1 MIKPIHYIPFILFL
15 LILVSGVPSA
25 YTQVTEP
32 PDTIIVYTPVDT
44 AFNELDEVVIT
55 GTRVSKRIID
65 IPYPVVRI
73 NNMQFRYD
81 KKIGANDVL
90 ASVPGMFIQ
99 SRYGNHDVRIA
110 IRGFGSKSNSG
121 IRGVRIL
128 LDDIPESEPDGQ
140 TRIEAI
146 DFNSIGRIEIV
157 KGNSSSLYTNAPGGV
172 VNFINDIDFQRS
184 FITQFNQFGSFGLR
198 RNGIKVG
205 VRTDHWGMLNTYSY
219 QHYDGFREHNSEHWN
234 ILNTVVE
241 TKPSANT
248 SLKILFYFV
257 DGMIRLPGSLTKEE
271 FEEDPFQA
279 DQRAIDRDQKRLS
292 TKGRLAIKYNARFG
306 KKLNNEIEVTSYA
319 TLKYFERTS
328 RQYRIINR
336 SGMGLT
342 SRYVNYGKIGRS
354 KNEFSVG
361 GDLLYQPAR
370 TEYYDNING
379 QKGDQILQLTNEK
392 IGNTGFYLSDN
403 FEILNDKFFVLL
415 TGRYDNVTYR
425 LSEETLPSRTDSRS
439 FSAFTPKL
447 AFNYKLSQWVSLY
460 TSFGLSFD
468 SPAKNELESVNPGLL
483 YNQELQAQ
491 ESMNFELGIKG
502 FLFEAER
509 NFFRRILF
517 EATLFNIWIDNEIV
531 PFEVYGDVFF
541 RNAAKTNRRGIELGS
556 SLEIYERFDF
566 TFAYTFSN
574 FVYQTYSAI
583 TIELDDEGNLIES
596 EKDFSGNIV
605 PSVPQNNLY
614 LGLSYAYPFHQKV
627 SGFIK
632 FSYMGVSG
640 LWVDDENTDK
650 TDSYQLLNSVLGLDM
665 KFGKLNVLLSGSMN
679 NMLDVVYVGFTN
691 TNSADRRF
699 YEAGEPRN
707 YFVSL
712 NIGYTF

>member
-1 MIKPIHYIPFILFL
+1 MIKFKKFIIPFLSVFFL
-15 LILVSGVPSA
+15 VAGSNVFAQENI
-25 YTQVTEP
+25 P
-32 PDTIIVYTPVDT
+32 PDTIIIYTPIDT
-44 AFNELDEVVIT
+44 VENELNEVVIT

-65 IPYPVVRI
+65 IPYSVVRI

-81 KKIGANDVL
+81 KKAGVNDVL
-90 ASVPGMFIQ
+90 ASVPGMFMQ

-128 LDDIPESEPDGQ
+128 LDNIPESEPDGQ

-172 VNFINDIDFQRS
+172 VNFINDMDFHRS
-184 FITQFNQFGSFGLR
+184 FITQFNQFGSYGLR
-198 RNGIKVG
+198 RNGLKVG
-205 VRTDHWGMLNTYSY
+205 VRTDQWGLLNTYSY
-219 QHYDGFREHNSEHWN
+219 QQYDGYREHNSEHWH

-241 TKPSANT
+241 TTPSENT

-271 FEEDPFQA
+271 FEKNPFQA

-292 TKGRLAIKYNARFG
+292 TKGRLGIKYNAKFG
-306 KKLNNEIEVTSYA
+306 KKLNNEIEIITYA

-342 SRYVNYGKIGRS
+342 ARYVHKSQIGRS
-354 KNEFSVG
+354 DNEFSVG

-392 IGNTGFYLSDN
+392 IGNTGFYFSDN
-403 FEILNDKFFVLL
+403 FEILDDKFYMLL
-415 TGRYDNVTYR
+415 TGRYDNVSYR
-425 LSEETLPSRTDSRS
+425 LTEETLPSRYDSRS
-439 FSAFTPKL
+439 FSAFTPKI
-447 AFNYKLSQWVSLY
+447 AFNYKPRPWMSVY
-460 TSFGLSFD
+460 TSLGLSFD
-468 SPAKNELESVNPGLL
+468 SPAKNELESVDPGYL
-483 YNQELQAQ
+483 YNSELEAQ
-491 ESMNFELGIKG
+491 ESINFELGVKG
-502 FLFEAER
+502 FVFDSER
-509 NFFRRILF
+509 TFLRRLLF
-517 EATLFNIWIDNEIV
+517 EATLFNIWIDNEII

-556 SLEIYERFDF
+556 SLELLKDFNF
-566 TFAYTFSN
+566 TFAYTFSD
-574 FVYQTYSAI
+574 FVYQTYSAM
-583 TIELDDEGNLIES
+583 TIEVDNDGNVTEE

-605 PSVPQNNLY
+605 PSVPKNNLY
-614 LGLSYAYPFHQKV
+614 LSLDYSYPFDQHFK
-627 SGFIK
+627 GFIK
-632 FSYMGVSG
+632 FSFMSIAG
-640 LWVDDENTDK
+640 LWVDDANSDK
-650 TDSYQLLNSVLGLDM
+650 TDDYQLLNSVLGLDM
-665 KFGKLNVLLSGSMN
+665 IFGKLNILLSGSLN

-699 YEAGEPRN
+699 YEAGAPRN
-707 YFVSL
+707 YFISL
-712 NIGYTF
+712 NLGYAF